1 MSFDQ
6 RSQGVDWESAR
17 RQFRLSLFLVVALL
31 FAAIALGSALPT
43 GISSAERRDDASKPS
58 FGRLAD
64 MQE

>member
-17 RQFRLSLFLVVALL
+17 RQFRLSLFLVVALVL
-31 FAAIALGSALPT
+31 AALALGSALPT
-43 GISSAERRDDASKPS
+43 GFSSVERPDAEGRSN